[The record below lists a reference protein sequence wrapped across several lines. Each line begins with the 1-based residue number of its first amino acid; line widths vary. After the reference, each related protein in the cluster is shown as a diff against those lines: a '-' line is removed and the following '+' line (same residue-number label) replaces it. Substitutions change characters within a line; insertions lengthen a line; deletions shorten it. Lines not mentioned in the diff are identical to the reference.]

1 MVMIIP
7 SKKNITSVFHEIL
20 KIISQIHE
28 TIYIYRLNKQK
39 TASIT
44 CGLQLLKI

>member
-20 KIISQIHE
+20 KIISQMYE
-28 TIYIYRLNKQK
+28 TIYIGGGNNRK

-44 CGLQLLKI
+44 CGLELLKI